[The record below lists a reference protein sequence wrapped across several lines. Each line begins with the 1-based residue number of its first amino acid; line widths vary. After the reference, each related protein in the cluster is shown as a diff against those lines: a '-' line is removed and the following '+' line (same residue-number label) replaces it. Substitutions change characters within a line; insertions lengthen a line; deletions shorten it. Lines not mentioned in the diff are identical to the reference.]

1 MLGASPS
8 CWAYA
13 GHRAQEYGPA
23 TSVKVDPN
31 HAGWAIAIAFVGLI
45 VVTLGDRWLQG
56 RNRAYFRW
64 FSAILAAGGVVYAI
78 GTIVPDYA
86 RAVDG
91 VKLVVAISAAAA
103 VFYEW
108 QRARTGRPIAERW
121 KKFVGI
127 ALGVV
132 AICLYF
138 SAFKFG
144 YPKYWHRWDQYHY
157 YMGAKYFPE
166 IGYDGLYKCSAIAQ
180 HQLGV
185 VTWEEEVDEDP
196 LPATASPL
204 KKLQRGLAETF
215 GAVPTK
221 MKTRRLDM
229 KAELEAKGKTVRKLG
244 GDNLL
249 IPVKELIDNP
259 KQCIDRFSPE
269 RWEQYKKDVVFFRTT
284 SDKKYWDDM
293 QRDHGYN
300 PPPVWT
306 LAGYL
311 IGNLSDANVRFMQG
325 LAMIDIAYLIG
336 VFVAL
341 WWGFGWRVAAVG
353 AIFWGTQSSAPFYWT
368 GGAFL
373 RQDWLFFLVLAA
385 ALTRKRHFKLAGAA
399 MVYAGL
405 LRIFPG
411 LVVVGWLTVCGAYIW
426 RHKKIR
432 RDHLQT
438 IIGGC
443 IAAAVLMGASLAV
456 VGKDSYHK
464 FYEHTLKVH
473 DQTPLTNHMG
483 LRVMVA
489 HNVGTGKES
498 GRMKYTKNT
507 ALVDP
512 FETWKSMRLER
523 YKKYR
528 LVAYALIG
536 ATLAFFIY
544 VVRRVRSL
552 WIAQCLGQIWII
564 MLSQLTCYYYSF
576 MILTAPLT
584 KVNRAIE
591 PWLFGLAAVT
601 QTCWWF
607 MTFNDD
613 RYTGLTYLSFTF
625 CVGLLVVFAPREFL
639 TRTGLLRIGRV
650 TPPPAPAP
658 KKPAPAQ

>member
-1 MLGASPS
+1 
-8 CWAYA
+8 
-13 GHRAQEYGPA
+13 
-23 TSVKVDPN
+23 VKPDPN
-31 HAGWAIAIAFVGLI
+31 QVGWAVAIGLVASI
-45 VVTLGDRWLQG
+45 VAMLVDRRLDG
-56 RNRAYFRW
+56 RTRSYFRW
-64 FSAILAAGGVVYAI
+64 VAAAVGSGGVAYGI
-78 GTIVPDYA
+78 GRIVPDYA
-86 RAVDG
+86 RAVD
-91 VKLVVAISAAAA
+91 VAKAAVALTAAAL

-108 QRARTGRPIAERW
+108 QRARIHRPIAERW

-127 ALGVV
+127 TLGVI

-180 HQLGV
+180 HQIGKI
-185 VTWEEEVDEDP
+185 TWEEEADDN
-196 LPATASPL
+196 LPADASIGAKL
-204 KKLQRGLAETF
+204 KDGLAETF
-215 GAVPTK
+215 GTKKPK
-221 MKTRRLDM
+221 MKSRSLDM
-229 KAELEAKGKTVRKLG
+229 KAELESKGKTVRKLG

-259 KQCIDRFSPE
+259 EQCISRFSPD
-269 RWEQYKKDVVFFRTT
+269 RWEQYKKDVIFFRTT

-311 IGNLSDANVRFMQG
+311 IGNLSHATVGFMQA
-325 LAMIDIAYLIG
+325 LAMIDIVYLFG
-336 VFVAL
+336 VFAAL

-385 ALTRKRHFKLAGAA
+385 SLTRKRWFALAGAS

-411 LVVVGWLTVCGAYIW
+411 LVVVGWLVVCGAFIW
-426 RHKKIR
+426 RNKRIR
-432 RDHLQT
+432 PEHLRT

-483 LRVMVA
+483 LRVIVS
-489 HNVGTGKES
+489 HNVGAGKAS
-498 GRMKYTKNT
+498 GRMKYTKDVS
-507 ALVDP
+507 LVDP

-523 YKKYR
+523 YKKYH
-528 LVAYALIG
+528 LVAYGLIA
-536 ATLAFFIY
+536 ATLAFFIF

-584 KVNRAIE
+584 KVKRGIE
-591 PWLFGLAAVT
+591 PWLFGLAGVS
-601 QTCWWF
+601 QVCW
-607 MTFNDD
+607 MTMGWNDD
-613 RYTGLTYLSFTF
+613 RYTALTYISLAF
-625 CVGLLVVFAPREFL
+625 CIGLLVVFAPRDFL
-639 TRTGLLRIGRV
+639 ERTGLLKLGRP
-650 TPPPAPAP
+650 TPAPEPAKTAP
-658 KKPAPAQ
+658 RVASSSKP